1 MAGPEDYA
9 ARDRPHISISAFREA
24 AQYSFPTRAQQRKP
38 LREDYAAHAAG
49 LLNQL
54 NLALGSLPVPA
65 ADPRLNVDGLKP
77 GTVVEVSTLPP
88 GQDSRARAVKIP
100 ANLEFPAQ
108 DIVVLRTERRGDRT
122 ESALLFVPD
131 EARGFLRGRITGYGG
146 DPGNA
151 RRPDVERFE
160 VVETIS
166 AAPIRSLFVGEVDF
180 DAPDIVWWELW
191 VQGHAGRAERVA
203 VLARAANLDVHADR
217 LVFPDTTVVFVHAAA
232 RALVAFAG
240 RVPGAVGEIR
250 RATGT
255 IEPFLDRG
263 AGGLGQRDWVAELA
277 GRVEPASDAA
287 PTVCILDTGVAAAHP
302 LVAPGLK
309 GAWAYDAAWGTHDHA
324 PDGGHG
330 TARRRPSPL
339 RRPRAAHEWSP
350 ARHTVARR
358 RIHEAS
364 AAVRFPANQA
374 TELWGGDA
382 RGRGPGRGR
391 AAERAAQLLSRD
403 LRCGFSARPAIK
415 LERSTGPGRGR
426 LDAR

>member
-1 MAGPEDYA
+1 MAEPEDYGV
-9 ARDRPHISISAFREA
+9 RDRPHISISAFREA

-54 NLALGSLPVPA
+54 DRALGDLPAPN
-65 ADPRLNVDGLKP
+65 ADARLSIDGLKP

-88 GQDSRARAVKIP
+88 SEGSRAKAVKIP

-131 EARGFLRGRITGYGG
+131 EARGFLRGRITAYGG
-146 DPGNA
+146 YPGNA

-160 VVETIS
+160 VVETI
-166 AAPIRSLFVGEVDF
+166 AAAQIRSLFVGEVDF
-180 DAPDIVWWELW
+180 AAPDIAWWELW
-191 VQGHAGRAERVA
+191 VQGRVARAERVA
-203 VLARAANLDVHADR
+203 MLARAANLDVHADR

-232 RALVAFAG
+232 SALVAFAG
-240 RVPGAVGEIR
+240 RVAGAVGEIR

-263 AGGLGQRDWVAELA
+263 AGGVGQRDWVAELA
-277 GRVEPASDAA
+277 GRVEPPSDAA

-309 GAWAYDAAWGTHDHA
+309 GAWAYDAAWGTHDHE

-330 TARRRPSPL
+330 TGVAGL
-339 RRPRAAHEWSP
+339 VLWRPRAAHEWSP
-350 ARHTVARR
+350 NHHTFAWR
-358 RIHEAS
+358 RIYEAS
-364 AAVRFPANQA
+364 AAGRLPANQA
-374 TELWGGDA
+374 TELRSGDA
-382 RGRGPGRGR
+382 RGRGPGRGP
-391 AAERAAQLLSRD
+391 AAEFAAQLLSRD
-403 LRCGFSARPAIK
+403 IRIGFSAEPSIK
-415 LERSTGPGRGR
+415 LERRAGPGRSR
-426 LDAR
+426 LNAR